1 MKFQVT
7 YRLTHPE
14 YLPTILCTTLSAQTH
29 QQLDQAIT
37 RLVKKWG
44 EQGYALRILAVRKRL
59 PILQGN
65 WQETRSSH
73 TAR

>member
-14 YLPTILCTTLSAQTH
+14 YLSTTSYTTLSAQTH
-29 QQLDQAIT
+29 QQLDQALS
-37 RLVKKWG
+37 RLAKKWE

-59 PILQGN
+59 PVLQEI
-65 WQETRSSH
+65 WQETRSSD
-73 TAR
+73 AAQ